1 MSNLLDLKYNFQK
14 LLQFKFYRLLECNR
28 LLLECIYFNKYTC
41 ILPRKVKSESSFL
54 VPSDL
59 LDLAELLIVKNS
71 NILATGSI
79 FLEKLIMKN

>member
-28 LLLECIYFNKYTC
+28 LLLECIYFNEYTC
-41 ILPRKVKSESSFL
+41 ILPRKVKSEFL

-59 LDLAELLIVKNS
+59 LDLAELLFVKNS
-71 NILATGSI
+71 NIFVTGSI